1 MKSNCEYC
9 AFYVYDEDY
18 DCYVCDQNLDEDDMQ
33 RFLSRSATACPFFRD
48 GDEYRVVKK
57 QM

>member
-33 RFLSRSATACPFFRD
+33 RFRSREAAACPFFRD

>member
-33 RFLSRSATACPFFRD
+33 RFRSREAAVCPFFRD

>member
-33 RFLSRSATACPFFRD
+33 RFRSREAAACPFFRD
-48 GDEYRVVKK
+48 GDEYRMVKK

>member
-33 RFLSRSATACPFFRD
+33 RFRSRAAAACPFFRD